1 MDPDMA
7 LKRWKFFRVFWPIL
21 CLGFAGFS
29 LYQALIGVE
38 KRFASDAG
46 FILVPLVFLIIGM
59 NARGKML
66 KEQNEADT
74 LTIATVISAGEQ
86 VELYYARQ
94 NTYVFYVPA
103 MLKHDRRVSGL
114 LCGIG
119 ILFPLIG
126 VFAPLIR
133 PLFYFLG

>member
-1 MDPDMA
+1 MPVTQV
-7 LKRWKFFRVFWPIL
+7 LSWCRWF
-21 CLGFAGFS
+21 
-29 LYQALIGVE
+29 
-38 KRFASDAG
+38 
-46 FILVPLVFLIIGM
+46 FLIIGM

-74 LTIATVISAGEQ
+74 LTIATVVSEGEQ